1 MALDADDPVDD
12 DPGVSVLRQISREMV
27 EKQKHRWGRGPKN
40 VKSYMFDD
48 LVLIVMRGGLTVAE
62 QTMLD
67 FGQHDLVR
75 RFRQTFENE
84 MVAELS
90 AMIEPLTG
98 RRVLTS
104 QSQIMFDP
112 HVVVEIFVLDH
123 SPGAV
128 ERYAATELIVEDD

>member
-1 MALDADDPVDD
+1 MDHPDPVDD

-27 EKQKHRWGRGPKN
+27 EQKHRWGRGPKN
-40 VKSYMFDD
+40 VKSYTFDD

-128 ERYAATELIVEDD
+128 ERYAATELIVDDD